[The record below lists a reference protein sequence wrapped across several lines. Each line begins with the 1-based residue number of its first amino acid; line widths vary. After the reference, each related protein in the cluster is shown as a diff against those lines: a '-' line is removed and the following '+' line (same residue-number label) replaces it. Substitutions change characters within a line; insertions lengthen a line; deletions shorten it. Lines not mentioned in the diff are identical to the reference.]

1 MKDLFINYC
10 NLKNFQ
16 LINLNKIRVSISGMQ
31 QTMLNNTTIYDE
43 LVNDFINENGRLK
56 KIMKV
61 VITPLGFCNGKDVR
75 QDR

>member
-1 MKDLFINYC
+1 
-10 NLKNFQ
+10 
-16 LINLNKIRVSISGMQ
+16 MQ